1 MLVEMLRSRYRI
13 PAANCVTHAQVSVN
27 PSNMQAGYHTDWAFG
42 FPFEQLGLPDN
53 YARDLPSV
61 GAFGFQY
68 AGGPAD
74 AAESGVYAGAA
85 RTEKRIEERASASG
99 IGLAAYRKSLRK
111 RFEQRFGEM
120 RRFESQYSAGSS

>member
-42 FPFEQLGLPDN
+42 FPFEQVGLPDN
-53 YARDLPSV
+53 YARELPSLW
-61 GAFGFQY
+61 AFGFQY
-68 AGGPAD
+68 ASGPVNV
-74 AAESGVYAGAA
+74 AELGVYEEAA
-85 RTEKRIEERASASG
+85 RTEGRIKERAFAAG

-111 RFEQRFGEM
+111 RFQQRFEEM
-120 RRFESQYSAGSS
+120 RRFQSQYSEGSS